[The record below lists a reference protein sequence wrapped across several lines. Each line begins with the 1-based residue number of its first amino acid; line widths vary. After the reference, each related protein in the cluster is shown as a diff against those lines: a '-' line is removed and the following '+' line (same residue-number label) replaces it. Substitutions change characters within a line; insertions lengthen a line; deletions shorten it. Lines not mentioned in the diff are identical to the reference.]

1 MAGVFYDSVMTVFF
15 TSDTHFGHGGAMGLF
30 RRPFAS
36 VPEMDAAIVARWN
49 ETVGPDDTVW
59 HLGDFGVGLKAGRAA
74 ELLASLSGTKRLVVG
89 NKDTDEVRALPDW
102 AFVTDYAEMTLGG
115 LDLCICHYP
124 FRSWKNDKRGAWNLH
139 GHSHG
144 KLKPLTRQ
152 RDVGTDVWD
161 FRPVTLETLTARNPG
176 KVTPGESGPDS

>member
-1 MAGVFYDSVMTVFF
+1 MAARWGCSAAP
-15 TSDTHFGHGGAMGLF
+15 S
-30 RRPFAS
+30 AS

-59 HLGDFGVGLKAGRAA
+59 HLGDFGVGLKARPRRRAA
-74 ELLASLSGTKRLVVG
+74 GQPATAPSTSSSATR
-89 NKDTDEVRALPDW
+89 TPTSAFRALPGW
-102 AFVTDYAEMTLGG
+102 AFVTDYAEMTLHG
-115 LDLCICHYP
+115 LELRICHYP
-124 FRSWKNDKRGAWNLH
+124 FRSWKDDKRGAWNLH